1 MPADMRTPGIMRPVN
16 YRTRYVLQTLFFV
29 VFVLFLYYFL
39 YRLRALDDSR
49 LASWQDVFSGGFS
62 LRTALSLL
70 IGLGVAFVISRFSFS
85 GRRSALCL
93 FSVSF
98 VMAVCFWNEP
108 ELIVDASRY
117 FTQAKHLE
125 LYGITYFLRE
135 WGAGINAWTDLPA
148 VPFLYGIMFS
158 IFGEHRILIELINTL
173 MFSSAVVLT
182 YLTGKELWNDQAGLY
197 GGIFLLGIPYLYTQ
211 VPLMLVDVA
220 AMSFF
225 MLAVYTF
232 IRALRKGGM
241 MIAGAGLSIF
251 LSFFTKYSAWLMLTL
266 LVVIFI
272 EELLANRRKEIDR
285 FALRGMIV
293 FFTSFFLISLV
304 IAFNHDVMMKQIHLL
319 LTFQRPGLR
328 RWGESFLATYFFQ
341 VHPVITLLAAASVA
355 VAFRKKDYTYAIIV
369 WVVLLAL
376 VLQIRR
382 IRYLIM
388 IFPMLCL
395 MASYGLI
402 HITRILNPGFVALST
417 AACSFVLAYTAFLP
431 FQQSTSAENIR
442 DAAGYL
448 NSLDISGVEVITPL
462 PGTCVMN
469 PSVSVPLLDLFLC
482 VPVRYQYSETEYP
495 IPGDLDTS
503 PLRFTWTYR
512 NPPYYAGDGKSEKIG
527 IVVITD
533 STERDLGHLLH
544 DETERFAKIRTFAVR
559 DDVYQHQ
566 TLVTVYH

>member
-16 YRTRYVLQTLFFV
+16 YRTRYVLQTLFFA
-29 VFVLFLYYFL
+29 VFVLFLYYLL

-49 LASWQDVFSGGFS
+49 LASWQDVFSEGFS

-70 IGLGVAFVISRFSFS
+70 IGLGVAFFISRFSFP
-85 GRRSALCL
+85 GRRPVLFL

-98 VMAVCFWNEP
+98 VMSVCFWNEP

-135 WGAGINAWTDLPA
+135 WGAGIKAWTDLPA

-158 IFGEHRILIELINTL
+158 IFGEHRILIALFNTL

-182 YLTGKELWNDQAGLY
+182 YLTGKELWSDQAGLY

-272 EELLANRRKEIDR
+272 EELLANRRKELDR

-293 FFTSFFLISLV
+293 FFASFFLISLV

-328 RWGESFLATYFFQ
+328 RWGESFLAIYFFQ

-355 VAFRKKDYTYAIIV
+355 VAFRKKDYTYAIIA

-395 MASYGLI
+395 MASYGLL
-402 HITRILNPGFVALST
+402 HISRALNPGFVALST
-417 AACSFVLAYTAFLP
+417 AACSFALAYTAFLP

-448 NSLDISGVEVITPL
+448 NSLDISAVEVITPI

-469 PSVSVPLLDLFLC
+469 PSVSVPLLDLFLR
-482 VPVRYQYSETEYP
+482 VPVRYRYSGTEYP

-512 NPPYYAGDGKSEKIG
+512 NPPYYAGDGKAEKIG
-527 IVVITD
+527 IAVITD

-544 DETERFAKIRTFAVR
+544 DETEKFAQIRTFAVR